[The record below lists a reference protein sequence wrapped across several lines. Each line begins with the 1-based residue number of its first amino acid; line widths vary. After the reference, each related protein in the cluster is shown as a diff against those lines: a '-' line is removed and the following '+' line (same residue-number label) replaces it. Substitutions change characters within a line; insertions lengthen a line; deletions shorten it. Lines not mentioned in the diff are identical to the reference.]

1 MFQWHSPPL
10 CNALWV
16 SASFLLVMN
25 IWVVFS
31 FSLLYIM
38 LQHIVSKL
46 KVQTMNIPWHLP
58 CAVHPCHPAPGR
70 TCHIAGAQDKLVSG
84 WMELGDRVTSLVWV
98 SPGPFLRR
106 SRGTPGSQG
115 AGRPQCQ
122 GQLPWPVVL
131 LALLTCLSSCP
142 CYGSSLST

>member
-10 CNALWV
+10 CNAPWV

-46 KVQTMNIPWHLP
+46 KVQTMNIPWHLNEF
-58 CAVHPCHPAPGR
+58 VLWQ
-70 TCHIAGAQDKLVSG
+70 TKLTMAYITDPILFV
-84 WMELGDRVTSLVWV
+84 MKFPLDY
-98 SPGPFLRR
+98 
-106 SRGTPGSQG
+106 
-115 AGRPQCQ
+115 
-122 GQLPWPVVL
+122 L
-131 LALLTCLSSCP
+131 LL
-142 CYGSSLST
+142 